1 MNPEEKRLLERTLK
15 LSEENNEILRS
26 IRRKFRWAILWG
38 VIKFVVIAVPLII
51 GYLYLE
57 PYFGSF
63 SETFKEAQQVL
74 QVFR

>member
-26 IRRKFRWAILWG
+26 LRRKFRWAILWG
-38 VIKFVVIAVPLII
+38 IIKFAIIVVPLII

-63 SETFKEAQQVL
+63 ADTFREAQGVL
-74 QVFR
+74 EIFK

>member
-1 MNPEEKRLLERTLK
+1 MNPEERRLLERTLK

-26 IRRKFRWAILWG
+26 IRSKFRWAILWG

-63 SETFKEAQQVL
+63 SETFREAQQVL

>member
-26 IRRKFRWAILWG
+26 MRSKFRWAILWG
-38 VIKFVVIAVPLII
+38 IIKFVIIVIPLII
-51 GYLYLE
+51 GFLYLE

-63 SETFKEAQQVL
+63 AETFREAQQVL
-74 QVFR
+74 EIFR